1 MKNKS
6 RKRKQIMI
14 SAAIVICVAA
24 IVAGCF
30 IKNAQDREALQIG
43 NISMGSGANAE
54 SSVVHYKGKAYQY
67 NQNLMNVLF
76 LGIDTTQDLSQED
89 MPGDAGQSD
98 CILVLSMDKQ
108 KKTARLLQVSR
119 DTMTDI
125 DTYDVSGNYVSTIQ
139 GQLALQYAY
148 GTGGKSSCWAAKKT
162 VSRLLYDLP
171 IDAYFSMN
179 LDGISAVN
187 DAVGGVTLKLS
198 EDATEVDP
206 TFKKGSTITLQGDM
220 AEQFVRKRDTNISGS
235 NVSRMK
241 RQTEYITTLLQSM
254 REFMKQ
260 NGNDFEETYR
270 KLELRPYTVTD
281 LSMEQLED
289 MLSYDFLEKNIE
301 TVPGTTKEGKEHDEF
316 YVDEDGLHDLIIQMF
331 YTEVKE

>member
-1 MKNKS
+1 MATSDMKKAVRKS
-6 RKRKQIMI
+6 AKTVKDEISTNAPKRT
-14 SAAIVICVAA
+14 
-24 IVAGCF
+24 
-30 IKNAQDREALQIG
+30 
-43 NISMGSGANAE
+43 GAY
-54 SSVVHYKGKAYQY
+54 S
-67 NQNLMNVLF
+67 
-76 LGIDTTQDLSQED
+76 
-89 MPGDAGQSD
+89 
-98 CILVLSMDKQ
+98 
-108 KKTARLLQVSR
+108 
-119 DTMTDI
+119 
-125 DTYDVSGNYVSTIQ
+125 
-139 GQLALQYAY
+139 
-148 GTGGKSSCWAAKKT
+148 KSWAAKKT

-270 KLELRPYTVTD
+270 KLELKPYTVTD

>member
-1 MKNKS
+1 
-6 RKRKQIMI
+6 MI
-14 SAAIVICVAA
+14 SAAIVVCVAV
-24 IVAGCF
+24 IVAGYF
-30 IKNAQDREALQIG
+30 IKSAKDREALQIG
-43 NISMGSGANAE
+43 SITLGSGASAE

-76 LGIDTTQDLSQED
+76 LGIDRTQDLSQED

-187 DAVGGVTLKLS
+187 EAVGGVTLKL
-198 EDATEVDP
+198 
-206 TFKKGSTITLQGDM
+206 
-220 AEQFVRKRDTNISGS
+220 
-235 NVSRMK
+235 
-241 RQTEYITTLLQSM
+241 
-254 REFMKQ
+254 
-260 NGNDFEETYR
+260 
-270 KLELRPYTVTD
+270 
-281 LSMEQLED
+281 
-289 MLSYDFLEKNIE
+289 
-301 TVPGTTKEGKEHDEF
+301 
-316 YVDEDGLHDLIIQMF
+316 
-331 YTEVKE
+331 